1 MLVECSKSVV
11 LSVAE
16 IALVAGAVPSR
27 MCCDVLYV
35 GVRVGKQLICQQT
48 FGVALTDSSKDC
60 MVIDVWGPW
69 T

>member
-1 MLVECSKSVV
+1 MSVV

-16 IALVAGAVPSR
+16 IALVAGAVSSR

-35 GVRVGKQLICQQT
+35 GVRVDKQLIRQRT
-48 FGVALTDSSKDC
+48 FGVALTDSSKDS